1 MNPDQRKAL
10 REKHSPVFQNIGKA
24 GDVNYCE
31 GCKGPTGTLTVLYPC
46 EVITLLDAYEVL
58 LQALGGIVYRD

>member
-10 REKHSPVFQNIGKA
+10 REKHQPQPHTEWFPVCATCNTQSPC
-24 GDVNYCE
+24 DVI
-31 GCKGPTGTLTVLYPC
+31 K
-46 EVITLLDAYEVL
+46 ILDAYEVL